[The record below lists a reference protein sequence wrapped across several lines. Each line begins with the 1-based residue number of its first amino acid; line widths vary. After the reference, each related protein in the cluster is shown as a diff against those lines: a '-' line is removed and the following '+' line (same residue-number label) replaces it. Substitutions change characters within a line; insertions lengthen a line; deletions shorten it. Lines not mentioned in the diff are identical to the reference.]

1 MKKINLLLSLF
12 PLIAM
17 TAGSLHVQA
26 ETLHFPYFP
35 TLSPDAGEIYFSY
48 DGDILRVGA
57 EGGTAVRIVS
67 LGGNEN
73 HPAVSPDGKLLAFSS
88 DINGNNDVFIVP
100 VDGGDVVRLTWHE
113 ADDYPIGWSAD
124 SRTVY
129 FESNRYNGRTVYSVK
144 TDGGT
149 PRKLFEGYFNT
160 ISNLVENPSNGEFYF
175 NESGESVNYPTR
187 KGYIGDH
194 NPDIAAW
201 DPATSSYRLL
211 TTYEGK
217 DTWPMADRDGNL
229 YFVTDRFNREANIA
243 RHVPGGE
250 PEQLTDFGQS
260 VQYPSISFDGSKI
273 VFLLDYRIAC
283 LDLRDGKVYVPQI
296 TVADNNV
303 VMRRSFK
310 DQKPSFVAV
319 SPDGRKLALSIR
331 GLLYVSDA
339 DGKYLKLLE
348 TPEDERVDEIVW
360 TDDVTLYYS
369 RTDKGYVNLF
379 RIKADGS
386 EPEKQ
391 VYKAEANIQSLTRSR
406 KGDMIAFI
414 SGSRDV
420 MVLSTDNDRVRR
432 IAESQ
437 FWSFRNYRMNFSF
450 DGSYLAFEGM
460 NLFEGDIFIYSF
472 KDKSLHNLTNSASS
486 EGSPV
491 FSPDGKNL
499 YLTAN
504 LYGSSFPRGGGRG
517 QLYRLPLRRY
527 DQKPFPS
534 DVYDALFEENAAAAT
549 DSGAAEVNIDY
560 REVFRR
566 LEKMPENGYSP
577 YTFSDG
583 RNSWLLYTAS
593 GEVKALKISDPEA
606 EPVQIKGISA
616 RRGYFTCSDDAP
628 YFISGGDVF
637 RINLDRNNASEVSL
651 SADVEK
657 DLDNEFRQIFYEGWA
672 VLDQNFYDVNFHGT
686 DWKAKRDYYAS
697 FLPYVRSRGH
707 LRTLFND
714 MLGELNSSHLR
725 FTSSGAEENTPK
737 VSTHTAETG
746 IIWNSFDPYL
756 VDRILTDAPA
766 NNVDNDIRPGDRL
779 VAVNGVRVDADANRE
794 SYLVSAVP
802 QEEVRMT
809 FSRNGKEYDVKLHT
823 VSSGELKNMLY
834 TEWEDQRRAM
844 VDSLTDGRVAYIHLR
859 DMTDASLY
867 PFLMQMHTDA
877 VNRDALILDL
887 RYNNGGNVHKE
898 VLDFL
903 RQQEHFRWSYRD
915 FEPNAH
921 PNVTPADKPI
931 VVLVNE
937 RSLSDAE
944 VTSNGIR
951 TLGIAKIVGTETYR
965 WIIFTSGVSFVD
977 GSYSRLPAWGCY
989 SLSGDDLEF
998 TGVKPDIYVRNTFVD
1013 RMSGNDPQLDAAIA
1027 EILKE
1032 LQGK

>member
-12 PLIAM
+12 PLLAAIIV
-17 TAGSLHVQA
+17 TPVQA
-26 ETLHFPYFP
+26 ETLHFPYHP
-35 TLSPDAGEIYFSY
+35 SLSPDAEEIYFSY
-48 DGDILRVGA
+48 DGDIFRVGTG
-57 EGGTAVRIVS
+57 GGTAMRLVS

-73 HPAVSPDGKLLAFSS
+73 YPAVSPDGKLLAFSS

-100 VDGGDVVRLTWHE
+100 VEGGEVRRLTWHE
-113 ADDYPIGWSAD
+113 ADDYPVGWSSD

-129 FESNRYNGRTVYSVK
+129 FESNRYNGRTVYSVSV
-144 TDGGT
+144 DGGT
-149 PRKLFEGYFNT
+149 PAKLFEGYFNT
-160 ISNLVENPSNGEFYF
+160 VSNLAENPVTGEFYF
-175 NESGESVNYPTR
+175 NESGESINYPTR
-187 KGYIGDH
+187 KRYVGDH

-201 DPATSSYRLL
+201 NPATSEYRVLTSYD
-211 TTYEGK
+211 GK
-217 DTWPMADRDGNL
+217 DTWPMVDCKGNL
-229 YFVTDRFNREANIA
+229 YYVTDRFNKEANIA
-243 RHVPGGE
+243 LYVPGGE
-250 PEQLTDFGQS
+250 PRQLTKFRQS
-260 VQYPSISFDGSKI
+260 LQYPSISHDGSMI
-273 VFLLDYRIAC
+273 VFLLDYRITC
-283 LDLRDGKVYVPQI
+283 LDLREGKIHEPQI
-296 TVADNNV
+296 TVADNDV
-303 VMRRSFK
+303 EVRRSFK

-339 DGKYLKLLE
+339 EGKYLKLLN

-360 TDDVTLYYS
+360 SDNVTLYYS

-406 KGDMIAFI
+406 KGNMIAFI

-420 MVLSTDNDRVRR
+420 MVLDVPKDKVHR

-437 FWSFRNYRMNFSF
+437 FWSFRSYRMDFSYDDSF
-450 DGSYLAFEGM
+450 LAFEGM

-504 LYGSSFPRGGGRG
+504 IYGSSFPRGGGRG

-527 DQKPFPS
+527 DQKPFSS
-534 DVYDALFEENAAAAT
+534 DVYDRLFAEESSV
-549 DSGAAEVNIDY
+549 DSTAAEVSIDY

-577 YTFSDG
+577 YTFSNGKD
-583 RNSWLLYTAS
+583 SWLLYTVS

-606 EPVQIKGISA
+606 KPVEIKGISA
-616 RRGYFTCSDDAP
+616 RRGYFACSGSNP

-637 RINLDRNNASEVSL
+637 KINLARDNADKVSI

-672 VLDQNFYDVNFHGT
+672 VLDQNFYDVDFHGT

-697 FLPYVRSRGH
+697 LLPYVRTREH

-725 FTSSGAEENTPK
+725 FTSSGAEENSPK
-737 VSTHTAETG
+737 IRTVSAETG
-746 IIWNSFDPYL
+746 IVWRNDDPY
-756 VDRILTDAPA
+756 VIDRILADAPA
-766 NNVDNDIRPGDRL
+766 GSVDTDIRPGDRL
-779 VAVNGVRVDADANRE
+779 VAVNGVDVDAGINRE
-794 SYLVSAVP
+794 SYLASVVP
-802 QEEVRMT
+802 KDEILMT
-809 FSRNGKEYDVKLHT
+809 FRRGKNEFDVKLHT
-823 VSSGELKNMLY
+823 VSYGELKDMLY

-844 VDSLTDGRVAYIHLR
+844 VDGQTDGRVAYIHLR

-915 FEPNAH
+915 FEPNSH
-921 PNVTPADKPI
+921 PNVAPADKPI

-944 VTSNGIR
+944 VTSNGIK

-977 GSYSRLPAWGCY
+977 GSYCRLPAWGCY
-989 SLSGDDLEF
+989 SLTGEDLEF
-998 TGVKPDIYVRNTFVD
+998 SGVKPDIYVRNTFTD
-1013 RMSGNDPQLDAAIA
+1013 RMYGKDPQLDAAIA

-1032 LQGK
+1032 LQNSEK

>member
-1 MKKINLLLSLF
+1 
-12 PLIAM
+12 
-17 TAGSLHVQA
+17 
-26 ETLHFPYFP
+26 
-35 TLSPDAGEIYFSY
+35 
-48 DGDILRVGA
+48 
-57 EGGTAVRIVS
+57 
-67 LGGNEN
+67 
-73 HPAVSPDGKLLAFSS
+73 
-88 DINGNNDVFIVP
+88 
-100 VDGGDVVRLTWHE
+100 
-113 ADDYPIGWSAD
+113 
-124 SRTVY
+124 
-129 FESNRYNGRTVYSVK
+129 
-144 TDGGT
+144 
-149 PRKLFEGYFNT
+149 
-160 ISNLVENPSNGEFYF
+160 
-175 NESGESVNYPTR
+175 
-187 KGYIGDH
+187 
-194 NPDIAAW
+194 
-201 DPATSSYRLL
+201 
-211 TTYEGK
+211 
-217 DTWPMADRDGNL
+217 
-229 YFVTDRFNREANIA
+229 
-243 RHVPGGE
+243 
-250 PEQLTDFGQS
+250 
-260 VQYPSISFDGSKI
+260 
-273 VFLLDYRIAC
+273 
-283 LDLRDGKVYVPQI
+283 
-296 TVADNNV
+296 
-303 VMRRSFK
+303 
-310 DQKPSFVAV
+310 
-319 SPDGRKLALSIR
+319 
-331 GLLYVSDA
+331 
-339 DGKYLKLLE
+339 
-348 TPEDERVDEIVW
+348 
-360 TDDVTLYYS
+360 
-369 RTDKGYVNLF
+369 
-379 RIKADGS
+379 
-386 EPEKQ
+386 
-391 VYKAEANIQSLTRSR
+391 
-406 KGDMIAFI
+406 MIAFI

-1013 RMSGNDPQLDAAIA
+1013 RMSGNDPQLM
-1027 EILKE
+1027 
-1032 LQGK
+1032 LQ